1 MWNNNEHCEVG
12 EIKVSDALL
21 PHIKKKYFVILL
33 FLGICALLVPSYLGG
48 VYLIGSYVCI
58 GIIATLIVWLYTDY
72 RFQKHHR
79 KCRPFVIA
87 GMSQKIA
94 VVWLIATLLVSIPL
108 AYQSGEW
115 IPYLV
120 YWLLI
125 GAVVLNHYQIF
136 ALAKQHKHK
145 YPDRCEFC

>member
-1 MWNNNEHCEVG
+1 
-12 EIKVSDALL
+12 
-21 PHIKKKYFVILL
+21 
-33 FLGICALLVPSYLGG
+33 
-48 VYLIGSYVCI
+48 
-58 GIIATLIVWLYTDY
+58 
-72 RFQKHHR
+72 
-79 KCRPFVIA
+79 
-87 GMSQKIA
+87 MSQKIA